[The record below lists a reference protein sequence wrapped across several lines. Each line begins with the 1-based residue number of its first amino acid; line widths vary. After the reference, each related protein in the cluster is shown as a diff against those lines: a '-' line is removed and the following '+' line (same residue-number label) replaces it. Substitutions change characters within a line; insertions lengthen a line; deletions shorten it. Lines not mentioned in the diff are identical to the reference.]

1 MLDELSESILN
12 FAVNTAKS
20 TSHFFSIN
28 SEFDCEAETAFHV
41 LAESAQASKTDICEA
56 IKFLNEKGLVE
67 YRVLRFKNGELK
79 IAFHLTHE
87 GLHFKEL
94 KSLEVRERW
103 KERIFGFLSGVLVTV
118 VAGLILAWLSK

>member
-1 MLDELSESILN
+1 MLDKLSKSILN

-28 SEFDCEAETAFHV
+28 SEFDNEAQTTFHV
-41 LAESAQASKTDICEA
+41 LTEAVHATEADVREA
-56 IKFLNEKGLVE
+56 IKFLNKMGFVE
-67 YRVLRFKNGELK
+67 YRVLRFKTGELK

-94 KSLEVRERW
+94 NSLETRERW
-103 KERIFGFLSGVLVTV
+103 KERIIGFISGVLVTV
-118 VAGLILAWLSK
+118 IGGLLLNWIL

>member
-1 MLDELSESILN
+1 MLDQLSKSILN

-28 SEFDCEAETAFHV
+28 SEFDSEAETVFHA
-41 LAESAQASKTDICEA
+41 LAESVQASKTDICEA
-56 IKFLNEKGLVE
+56 IKFLNKKGLVE

-103 KERIFGFLSGVLVTV
+103 KERIIGFGSGVLVAV
-118 VAGLILAWLSK
+118 IGDILLNWIL

>member
-28 SEFDCEAETAFHV
+28 SDFDSEAGTAFHV
-41 LAESAQASKTDICEA
+41 LAESVQAPKSDVREA
-56 IKFLNEKGLVE
+56 INFLYKKGLVE

-94 KSLEVRERW
+94 RLLEARERW
-103 KERIFGFLSGVLVTV
+103 KERMIGFGSGILVAV
-118 VAGLILAWLSK
+118 IGDILLNWIL

>member
-1 MLDELSESILN
+1 MLDELSKSILN
-12 FAVNTAKS
+12 FTVNTAQN

-28 SEFDCEAETAFHV
+28 QEFDSEAGTTFHALTEAV
-41 LAESAQASKTDICEA
+41 QAPESDVREA
-56 IKFLNEKGLVE
+56 VKFLNKKGFVE

-94 KSLEVRERW
+94 KSLEVKERW
-103 KERIFGFLSGVLVTV
+103 KERIFGFISGVLLTV
-118 VAGLILAWLSK
+118 ASSLILKLFS